1 MAITHEKVRYLP
13 KSNDE
18 KLTPSSA
25 ADGVEQALKILEGRW
40 KLVILSHL
48 FGGKLVR
55 FSDLEHAIP
64 TDLAKNVD
72 PAAPRWKRTGSFA
85 GSFIITCG
93 WGTGLVPGAR
103 RLSDMGSA
111 PRCEIGALD
120 DQRERSSL
128 G

>member
-1 MAITHEKVRYLP
+1 MAIIHEKVRYLP

-64 TDLAKNVD
+64 ADLAKNVD

-85 GSFIITCG
+85 GSFIITCAKGRIRPDG
-93 WGTGLVPGAR
+93 WGTGVVPGAR
-103 RLSDMGSA
+103 RLADMGS
-111 PRCEIGALD
+111 
-120 DQRERSSL
+120 SSRL
-128 G
+128 AVK